1 MVQGSGADP
10 SSPPAPWVY
19 PPPVVWGGGGLPPPP
34 PCGVVWCGVVAL
46 DAHYDSA
53 VEAKMKR

>member
-10 SSPPAPWVY
+10 SSPP
-19 PPPVVWGGGGLPPPP
+19 PPMGIPFPSLWCGVVVGCPPSP
-34 PCGVVWCGVVAL
+34 VVWCGVVGL
-46 DAHYDSA
+46 DAHYDSM

>member
-10 SSPPAPWVY
+10 SSPP
-19 PPPVVWGGGGLPPPP
+19 PPMGIPTLP
-34 PCGVVWCGVVAL
+34 PCGVGWWWVPPPVVWCGVVGL
-46 DAHYDSA
+46 DAHYDSM

>member
-10 SSPPAPWVY
+10 SS
-19 PPPVVWGGGGLPPPP
+19 LP
-34 PCGVVWCGVVAL
+34 VVWCGVVGL
-46 DAHYDSA
+46 DAHYDSM